1 MNQHDE
7 GVRSSES
14 QHFVQKITELFVSPE
29 KDDRHNNIN
38 IIRFIAAAMVIYG
51 HMSHLIGAPMPQLFG
66 QEISSIAVKVFFVLS
81 GYLIAQSLMR
91 DNHTFRYFVR
101 RTFRIFP
108 GLFFVCFI
116 AAFVLG
122 PLLSSEGFRSYFSSS
137 LPYEYFIK
145 NSLMNP
151 VYSLPGVFENNLY
164 PNAVNG
170 SLWTL
175 PVEFSMYILLPI
187 SVFVFKKL
195 NILKPGLA
203 IMAVGLVALS
213 VAHMLL
219 FPSAVWAIWGS
230 NVWDG
235 LVLTPYFFMGAVF
248 SFPEFKKIFNL
259 QWAIVL
265 AFVAGVIV
273 LDGYWQYE
281 IVVFLTLPYI
291 TLSCSLATPAV
302 FGRVFAVNDYS
313 YGLYLWGF
321 FVQQILVSFIG
332 VDKGISIVAYS
343 AICFIVAT
351 VCAMVSWHL
360 VEKPCN
366 GVGKKVCAWS
376 RRREAERLAKK
387 TVTGTTAD

>member
-1 MNQHDE
+1 M
-7 GVRSSES
+7 
-14 QHFVQKITELFVSPE
+14 SPE

-51 HMSHLIGAPMPQLFG
+51 HMSHLIGAPMPLLFG
-66 QEISSIAVKVFFVLS
+66 QEVSSIAVKVFFVLS

-108 GLFFVCFI
+108 GLIFICFV

-122 PLLSSEGFRSYFSSS
+122 PLLSSEGLRAYFTNSA
-137 LPYEYFIK
+137 PYEYFIK

-151 VYSLPGVFENNLY
+151 VYALPGVFENNLY

-195 NILKPGLA
+195 NILKSGLTIVA
-203 IMAVGLVALS
+203 VALAVLS
-213 VAHMLL
+213 IVHMLF
-219 FPSAVWAIWGS
+219 FPDAVLAVWGS

-235 LVLTPYFFMGAVF
+235 LVLAPYFFAGAVF
-248 SFPEFKKIFNL
+248 SFPEFKRIFNL

-265 AFVAGVIV
+265 AFIAGVIV
-273 LDGYWQYE
+273 LSGYWQYE

-291 TLSCSLATPAV
+291 TLSCSLATPAI

-321 FVQQILVSFIG
+321 FIQQILVSFIG
-332 VDKGISIVAYS
+332 VDKGIPLVVYATLSLV
-343 AICFIVAT
+343 VAT
-351 VCAMVSWHL
+351 VFAMVSWHL

-376 RRREAERLAKK
+376 RKREAERRTQAS
-387 TVTGTTAD
+387 VSGSVD